1 MSLANYSDLK
11 SSIASWAARSD
22 LTTQID
28 DFIDMAEAEFNRTLR
43 TEQMITETTLTLSST
58 SASVNLPSDFLKV
71 DSIEFTTSPAEVDFV
86 TRKQLKDNY
95 SLQAKGRPKVYTLR
109 APSATAG
116 VQRMEFGPPPDGAY
130 TATLSY
136 YQKIPA
142 LSTSNTTNWFLT
154 KEPQAYLFG
163 SLEKGLSFIQDTERR
178 AEIKNSWAEI
188 KSQLDAEDEERKS
201 GGAGTVVRT
210 DSGVV

>member
-11 SSIASWAARSD
+11 SAIASWAARSD

-58 SASVNLPSDFLKV
+58 SASVSLPSDFLKV
-71 DSIEFTTSPAEVDFV
+71 DSIEFTTLPTGIDFV
-86 TRKQLKDNY
+86 TRKKLKSDY
-95 SLQAKGRPKVYTLR
+95 SSQTAGRPKVYTLR
-109 APSATAG
+109 AAAATGG

-178 AEIKNSWAEI
+178 AEIKNTWMEI
-188 KSQLDAEDEERKS
+188 KAQLDEEDEDRKS
-201 GGAGTVVRT
+201 GGAGTAVRV